1 MEKRRQLKMKRV
13 CELLT
18 FTASVVV
25 SSSSSSCYLILFC
38 INLLT
43 LLLNAGGRCPWCWLS
58 SHTVNCQKIYL
69 AWCNSIDMSLYNTFE
84 LTAFTKFNII
94 AVFGCPPNKTILYQ
108 WIKMNGFLWSCS
120 VICRVQYSTLITPCL
135 GGHIYCFYFWLLPSS
150 GHKTALQCFNVR
162 QLLIP
167 AILFFNYNWFKKK
180 CLCPR
185 LSFNYVFFFI

>member
-25 SSSSSSCYLILFC
+25 SSSSCYCYLILFC

-94 AVFGCPPNKTILYQ
+94 AVFVCPPNKTILYQ
-108 WIKMNGFLWSCS
+108 WIKMNVSLWSCS
-120 VICRVQYSTLITPCL
+120 VICTVQCSTLNNHTYDPLL
-135 GGHIYCFYFWLLPSS
+135 GWSYMAFTLGESGDESTIFQAYSCFHPVVCMHKFKMCIKTS
-150 GHKTALQCFNVR
+150 GNTAN
-162 QLLIP
+162 
-167 AILFFNYNWFKKK
+167 
-180 CLCPR
+180 
-185 LSFNYVFFFI
+185 S